1 MSKKH
6 HLGKEEYENYLKR
19 HRYEHPVEEEESK
32 VAKELSE
39 FQAERSSIKREFKHL
54 VRDLDISSLDD
65 FSDFDAAFEALEEME
80 IKTRKIKGNAKTHKK
95 RLKGIKKHHG
105 K

>member
-19 HRYEHPVEEEESK
+19 HHYEHPVEQEEGK
-32 VAKELSE
+32 IAKELSE
-39 FQAERSSIKREFKHL
+39 FQAERSTIKREFKHL
-54 VRDLDISSLDD
+54 VRDLEVSSLDD
-65 FSDFDAAFEALEEME
+65 FSDFDEAIEALEEME
-80 IKTRKIKGNAKTHKK
+80 VKSRKIKNNASTHKK
-95 RLKGIKKHHG
+95 RLKGIKKHQR